1 MQTRRAFVTVDH
13 GRPTATTHQLNCAE
27 SLRTRTFRVTP
38 PRELCDLSLVICPC
52 LLIDL
57 TKSLLSEAAEHGAQ
71 PEEVQLDFD
80 CAQKNLRNYRTW
92 LRILRPVD
100 TAAADVKD
108 FGDALKEGRINPTDV
123 AKATQQHKT
132 ARDSINSTALPEEFA
147 SEFADYHRGAFAY
160 DQGKEHWDEARN
172 AWEDLLKRPEQDR
185 HYYRAALRGFVRLT
199 N

>member
-1 MQTRRAFVTVDH
+1 MSRLFKTLPALVVMAWCASDLRASTGYLPLEIYLDEGGKNVDASPEFYWELEVERLARDFH
-13 GRPTATTHQLNCAE
+13 PTEKLVLPKSAQP
-27 SLRTRTFRVTP
+27 RTEGT
-38 PRELCDLSLVICPC
+38 EE
-52 LLIDL
+52 
-57 TKSLLSEAAEHGAQ
+57 EAA
-71 PEEVQLDFD
+71 P
-80 CAQKNLRNYRTW
+80 NLRAE
-92 LRILRPVD
+92 D

-108 FGDALKEGRINPTDV
+108 FDEALKEGRIKPADV